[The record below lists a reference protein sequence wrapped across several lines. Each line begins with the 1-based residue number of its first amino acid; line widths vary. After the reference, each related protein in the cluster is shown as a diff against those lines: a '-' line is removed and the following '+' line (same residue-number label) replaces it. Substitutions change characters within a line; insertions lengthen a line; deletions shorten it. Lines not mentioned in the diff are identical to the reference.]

1 LLPKLLG
8 LGKKGIEGISRGDI
22 RGIGSLLTSV
32 LPKRLLLFST
42 GLGVAT
48 AGLAAIVSIS
58 TKLFSASKKLG
69 EQFKELSP
77 SIGIIMAERELIENL
92 RGIRRGELIAPE
104 QEAFQDQVT
113 KMNDSLEF
121 LKNLIDQK
129 ITEASTKIAEATT
142 EGADFLSQT
151 FKIGLTILS
160 GLGVDVSET
169 KKLIE
174 ADTAEKKDFPLKDP
188 SRLRIELNALQEG
201 KWLEQQQFIDK
212 NRKKLEEAGQ

>member
-1 LLPKLLG
+1 
-8 LGKKGIEGISRGDI
+8 
-22 RGIGSLLTSV
+22 
-32 LPKRLLLFST
+32 
-42 GLGVAT
+42 
-48 AGLAAIVSIS
+48 
-58 TKLFSASKKLG
+58 
-69 EQFKELSP
+69 
-77 SIGIIMAERELIENL
+77 MAERELIENL